1 VDVFGFAVTAAG
13 DVLRDAAIDAGYE
26 LGAFDGSARALD
38 ELADA
43 NGITKGRRRMRP
55 LLDLLV
61 AIGALVRDGERFVR
75 AAPPVRPV
83 VARAGWGT
91 MVDVFRSDKALDVEG
106 GEVELRYQAHLAEV
120 GAAPATE
127 LAPLLAG
134 ASLIDLGS
142 GVGTYAAAYLDRFG
156 DARATAVDFFDVVPL
171 TRKFLARFGERATVL
186 SDEISTVQGSDVFDV
201 ALLAN
206 VVHLHDPRTC
216 ERLIARAA
224 RLLVPGGRLAIKD
237 LRVDEDLSGPIASL
251 MFALNM
257 AIYTGGGDV
266 YRTSQLREWLR
277 AANLTA
283 IEEHRLE
290 SSPDS
295 IVVVAHKPRG
305 AAAIFGAVTG
315 LDACE
320 AATHLPLEM
329 PAAPRL
335 MASHAMTAAPEL
347 VETIRRHY
355 AIEMPRQR
363 AAQLANTGHPLLH
376 HPLAWHRLPRM
387 RSAIER
393 LFTVLHAAG
402 VTTGVLGF
410 ATPKALFAEAPSL
423 ARLYERTHYGGMM
436 PLLYGS
442 DADLAYFASRD
453 EDPDVVIDR
462 YLTAPVIHE
471 LCHFAPDRDALP
483 PHLDECI
490 GGWLAVHVWP
500 EFAYPAAGCDDAIY
514 AAPWLAQVGQ
524 AFARAFGIATI
535 VRAQTGALPWD
546 AAVSPAIVE
555 ELCRR
560 AWSDW
565 STRRSLHFLADTLDP
580 DPWVA
585 FALGR
590 PLPADPAFDRAIVG
604 DALRAMCLVTENVA
618 GSLRTRTRVG
628 EAAIMVDAVA
638 RQVATTPHNELDRVA
653 PRHWLP
659 PAVADAIRAR
669 GHAGYDVFLGSVEAI
684 PAVVAS
690 LCDGAAAHDF
700 TLVPHAIGDTAG

>member
-1 VDVFGFAVTAAG
+1 MDVFGFAVTAAG

-26 LGAFDGSARALD
+26 LGAFDGIARTLD

-61 AIGALVRDGERFVR
+61 AMGALVRDGERFVR
-75 AAPPVRPV
+75 AAPHERPV

-91 MVDVFRSDKALDVEG
+91 MVDVFRRDKALDVEG
-106 GEVELRYQAHLAEV
+106 GEVELRYQAQLAEV
-120 GAAPATE
+120 GAAPAAE

-142 GVGTYAAAYLDRFG
+142 GVGTYSAAYLDRFG

-186 SDEISTVQGSDVFDV
+186 SDEISTVQGSELFDV

-206 VVHLHDPRTC
+206 VVHLHDARTC

-224 RLLVPGGRLAIKD
+224 RLLVPGGRLVIKD
-237 LRVDEDLSGPIASL
+237 LRVDEDLTGPIASL

-257 AIYTGGGDV
+257 TIYTGGGDV

-295 IVVVAHKPRG
+295 IVVVAHRPRG

-315 LDACE
+315 LDASE

-347 VETIRRHY
+347 VEAIRRHY

-376 HPLAWHRLPRM
+376 HPLAWHLLPRM

-423 ARLYERTHYGGMM
+423 ARL
-436 PLLYGS
+436 
-442 DADLAYFASRD
+442 
-453 EDPDVVIDR
+453 
-462 YLTAPVIHE
+462 
-471 LCHFAPDRDALP
+471 
-483 PHLDECI
+483 
-490 GGWLAVHVWP
+490 
-500 EFAYPAAGCDDAIY
+500 
-514 AAPWLAQVGQ
+514 
-524 AFARAFGIATI
+524 
-535 VRAQTGALPWD
+535 
-546 AAVSPAIVE
+546 
-555 ELCRR
+555 
-560 AWSDW
+560 
-565 STRRSLHFLADTLDP
+565 
-580 DPWVA
+580 
-585 FALGR
+585 
-590 PLPADPAFDRAIVG
+590 
-604 DALRAMCLVTENVA
+604 
-618 GSLRTRTRVG
+618 
-628 EAAIMVDAVA
+628 
-638 RQVATTPHNELDRVA
+638 
-653 PRHWLP
+653 
-659 PAVADAIRAR
+659 
-669 GHAGYDVFLGSVEAI
+669 
-684 PAVVAS
+684 
-690 LCDGAAAHDF
+690 
-700 TLVPHAIGDTAG
+700 